1 MIKTI
6 LSCLTAAPIVLAMW
20 AVAFAMIHTA
30 WNLRGDPRYN
40 ACRVKEFCTRRK
52 YACRGCPFENAD
64 GICSLHGKFPE
75 EWEL

>member
-6 LSCLTAAPIVLAMW
+6 LLCLTAALIVLAMW
-20 AVAFAMIHTA
+20 AVAFVMIRTA
-30 WNLRGDPRYN
+30 WNLRGDPRDN
-40 ACRVKEFCTRRK
+40 ARRVKEFCARRK

-64 GICSLHGKFPE
+64 GICSLHVKFPE